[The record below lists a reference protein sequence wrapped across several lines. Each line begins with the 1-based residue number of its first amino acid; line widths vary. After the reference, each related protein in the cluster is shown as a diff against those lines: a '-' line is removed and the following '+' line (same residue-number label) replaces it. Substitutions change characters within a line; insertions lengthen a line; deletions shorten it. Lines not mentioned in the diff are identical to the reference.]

1 MHTLCCDTCMIKIQ
15 IVTHTFQWLAVLN
28 TQSPT
33 RCPKSSWV
41 WVCKVLIH
49 LSPDTCNSCHLT
61 LSGSDLCLLSAP
73 HFLVPGN
80 LVVSLY
86 SGWTCNV
93 CLCPLTPC
101 IYTDPPGT
109 LQSIFQLIILVY
121 QLCSLGCFLG
131 LYKVCFSWH
140 FLFFS
145 SEIAESDWARRTLHS
160 AAAHGSR
167 VFLSCFQNSKEI
179 IIARINVS
187 IAAKYAVMD
196 YDLTAHATQL
206 TMMNRA
212 TQVTKRSNCKFSWQC
227 SMTRAKCLEG
237 LSL

>member
-1 MHTLCCDTCMIKIQ
+1 MVAVLVLHSSTARSYTCLHAHSLLWYMYDQNTIM
-15 IVTHTFQWLAVLN
+15 THTFQWLAVLN

-101 IYTDPPGT
+101 IYTDPPGP
-109 LQSIFQLIILVY
+109 LQSILQLNIFVW
-121 QLCSLGCFLG
+121 QLGSLGSSHILWLDIRCVLMPFDPMHFLG
-131 LYKVCFSWH
+131 LYKVYFS
-140 FLFFS
+140 
-145 SEIAESDWARRTLHS
+145 
-160 AAAHGSR
+160 
-167 VFLSCFQNSKEI
+167 
-179 IIARINVS
+179 
-187 IAAKYAVMD
+187 
-196 YDLTAHATQL
+196 
-206 TMMNRA
+206 
-212 TQVTKRSNCKFSWQC
+212 
-227 SMTRAKCLEG
+227 
-237 LSL
+237 